1 MIKMKES
8 KIMYNDRLLA
18 ILYILS
24 MTVAFTTRYGD
35 LQLGYKLQIIIGIIW
50 VILGFCK
57 LFINGFKFKGLFK
70 DDFPQFIKVY
80 LLPHII
86 IHGYTILLMV
96 LNKVEW
102 KYFTSNLTVYI
113 PTLLAIMAF
122 YLLGTKAF
130 EYTCVALI
138 LSWLL
143 SVGTSLILKGPA
155 IFSHAIIQAYID
167 PYDNTGGL
175 TINYLE
181 LHDFVLA
188 IGYIVIA
195 YVFTNLKLNKRTLG
209 FLFIVLILMI
219 LGMKRVSVLGI
230 LLAVVFY
237 VFLKRFPKKSKY
249 KICIIAGWGAFLICY
264 LYIYLLSDGNV
275 FYDYIAK
282 YGINVMGRNYYYKAI
297 MSYAKFSP
305 TFIGIGRNVVTQL
318 LNTSLSYLRVGGVHS
333 DIIKMYVEN
342 GFVLFGFWLWYY
354 LIYIFK
360 FYKKKYGINCAILYF
375 GIVIYMFTLYLTDNI
390 EIYFICQILSIMIPI
405 KYALDTKKLSFDE
418 CKVCTNK

>member
-1 MIKMKES
+1 MDKLKNI
-8 KIMYNDRLLA
+8 YNNKLL
-18 ILYILS
+18 IISYIFS
-24 MTVAFTTRYGD
+24 MTIAFTTRYGD
-35 LQLGYKLQIIIGIIW
+35 LQLGYQLQIIIGMIW
-50 VILGFCK
+50 VLLGFFK
-57 LFINGFKFKGLFK
+57 LLINEFKFKGLFK

-86 IHGYTILLMV
+86 IHGYTILLMIT
-96 LNKVEW
+96 NKVEW
-102 KYFTSNLTVYI
+102 KYFTTNLTVYI
-113 PTLLAIMAF
+113 PTLLAILAF

-130 EYTCVALI
+130 EYTCIALI
-138 LSWLL
+138 FSWFL
-143 SVGTSLILKGPA
+143 SVVTSFILKGPA
-155 IFSHAIIQAYID
+155 IFSHAILQAYID

-195 YVFTNLKLNKRTLG
+195 YVFTNSHLTKKNLI
-209 FLFIVLILMI
+209 FLFLIAVFMI
-219 LGMKRVSVLGI
+219 LGIKRISILGLI
-230 LLAVVFY
+230 LAIVFY
-237 VFLKRFPKKSKY
+237 LVLKRFSKRTQY

-305 TFIGIGRNVVTQL
+305 AFIGIGRNVVTQL

-342 GFVLFGFWLWYY
+342 GFIVFGFWLWYY

-360 FYKKKYGINCAILYF
+360 FYNKKYGINSAVLYF

-390 EIYFICQILSIMIPI
+390 EIYFICQILATMTPI
-405 KYALDTKKLSFDE
+405 KYALEVKRSADYKSL
-418 CKVCTNK
+418 TNK

>member
-1 MIKMKES
+1 MENI
-8 KIMYNDRLLA
+8 NDKKFLNV
-18 ILYILS
+18 LYIVT
-24 MTVAFTTRYGD
+24 MTIAFTTRYGD
-35 LQLGYKLQIIIGIIW
+35 LFLGYKLQIMIGMLW
-50 VILGFCK
+50 VILGIFK
-57 LFINGFKFKGLFK
+57 LYINGFKFKGLFK

-86 IHGYTILLMV
+86 IHGYTILLM
-96 LNKVEW
+96 LMNKVEW
-102 KYFTSNLTVYI
+102 KYFTTNLTVYI

-143 SVGTSLILKGPA
+143 SVGTSFILKGPA
-155 IFSHAIIQAYID
+155 IFSHAILQAYID
-167 PYDNTGGL
+167 PLDTTGGL

-195 YVFTNLKLNKRTLG
+195 YVFTNLHLTKKNLV
-209 FLFIVLILMI
+209 FLSLILVFMI
-219 LGMKRVSVLGI
+219 LGMKRVSILGLVLSI
-230 LLAVVFY
+230 VFY
-237 VFLKRFPKKSKY
+237 LVLKRFSKRTQY
-249 KICIIAGWGAFLICY
+249 KICIGAGWAAFVICY
-264 LYIYLLSDGNV
+264 IYIFLLSDGNV

-360 FYKKKYGINCAILYF
+360 FYKKKYDINCAILYF

-390 EIYFICQILSIMIPI
+390 EIYFICQILATMIPI
-405 KYALDTKKLSFDE
+405 KYALDMKKLSFDE
-418 CKVCTNK
+418 CKVRTNK